1 MTATT
6 AAAARRAAT
15 QPSKF
20 STWYGDQRGRGAFE
34 VVVLFLLLQSVLV
47 VWYLIDKTSFNYL
60 SAGNL
65 GVMTQS
71 GSWLAMLAIG
81 SGIVMMVGEIDLS
94 VGANMGMSSLV
105 FLTWYQGGNSAIVC
119 VLVAIAT
126 GMAIGVVNAL
136 VLNYTKIPSLISTLG
151 MMSLLW
157 GLSVW
162 YTGGDNMEAPR
173 VKEFNP
179 TFEKLMVGDMFGG
192 VHAQF
197 AWVIGVGI
205 VMWVAIHRHRIGN
218 HISAVGGNE
227 QAARA
232 ISINPNRVRI
242 YAFAMLGLM
251 CAVGGIMV
259 SVQTKTLLPG
269 SSNEYN
275 LPAITAAVIGGT
287 AVKGGK
293 GSVLGMILGTFI
305 LKAFQ
310 AIVLLSSVFP
320 AFYLQVFTGGMLI
333 LFATA
338 NQYFENKAT

>member
-1 MTATT
+1 MSMSS
-6 AAAARRAAT
+6 AAITRSAAPRRRGLA
-15 QPSKF
+15 
-20 STWYGDQRGRGAFE
+20 TWYGDQRGRGALE
-34 VVVLFLLLQSVLV
+34 VGVLFVLLQGLLV
-47 VWYLIDKTSFNYL
+47 VWYLVDSSGFNYL

-65 GVMTQS
+65 GVITQS

-94 VGANMGMSSLV
+94 VGANMGMTSLV
-105 FLTWYQGGNSAIVC
+105 FLTWYQGGNAPIVC
-119 VLVAIAT
+119 VLVAMLT
-126 GMAIGVVNAL
+126 GVLIGVANAL
-136 VLNYTKIPSLISTLG
+136 VLNFTKIPSLISTLG

-162 YTGGDNMEAPR
+162 YTGGDDMEAPR
-173 VKEFNP
+173 VAEFGS
-179 TFEKLMVGDMFGG
+179 TFESVLVGDMFHG

-197 AWVIGVGI
+197 AWVIVIGA
-205 VMWVAIHRHRIGN
+205 VMWVVIHRHRLGN
-218 HISAVGGNE
+218 HIAAVGGNE
-227 QAARA
+227 QAAKA
-232 ISINPNRVRI
+232 ISVNPNRVRI
-242 YAFAMLGLM
+242 YAFALLGLM

-333 LFATA
+333 VFATL